1 MFGVRKVGFLRV
13 EDYLDGEGSK
23 GLFYYFVRAVPF
35 SGARQRT
42 VQENLKGVGFRMALQ
57 KDAARRSGPIV
68 CELDGPRPVLY
79 IDFIDVMPPDRFLSS
94 GLMFAS
100 FMIASQVE
108 CLGFY
113 RGILLGGIGGV
124 PPAEPKKLFFCR
136 NYHMRP

>member
-1 MFGVRKVGFLRV
+1 MVFGCGRSDFCVSKIISTERGAKVFFITSSVPCPFPVHASEPYRKTLKA
-13 EDYLDGEGSK
+13 S
-23 GLFYYFVRAVPF
+23 A
-35 SGARQRT
+35 SGWRCKKMRHA
-42 VQENLKGVGFRMALQ
+42 
-57 KDAARRSGPIV
+57 RSGPIV

-124 PPAEPKKLFFCR
+124 PPAKPKK
-136 NYHMRP
+136 